1 MVKGSVQ
8 NFSVAVSAGIAGS
21 EVNLTI
27 YLDQALDKDDLN
39 ILFGNS
45 EKVVILTE
53 TELNN
58 KIASKSGR
66 KSNPLMLNFEQY
78 D

>member
-8 NFSVAVSAGIAGS
+8 NFSISVKNSLNS
-21 EVNLTI
+21 EISLSI
-27 YLDQALDKDDLN
+27 FLDQVLDKDDLN

-45 EKVVILTE
+45 EKIVILTE

-58 KIASKSGR
+58 KIMSKSGR

-78 D
+78 E

>member
-8 NFSVAVSAGIAGS
+8 NFSVSVKNSLNS
-21 EVNLTI
+21 EIILSI
-27 YLDQALDKDDLN
+27 FLDQVLDKDDLN

-45 EKVVILTE
+45 EKIVILTE

-58 KIASKSGR
+58 KIMSKSGR

-78 D
+78 E

>member
-8 NFSVAVSAGIAGS
+8 NFSITKNNHINS
-21 EVNLTI
+21 EIDLNIL
-27 YLDQALDKDDLN
+27 LDQVLDKDDLN
-39 ILFGNS
+39 ILFGSS
-45 EKVVILTE
+45 EKLVILTE

-58 KIASKSGR
+58 KIMSKSSR

-78 D
+78 E

>member
-8 NFSVAVSAGIAGS
+8 NFSVSVKNSLNS
-21 EVNLTI
+21 EISLSI
-27 YLDQALDKDDLN
+27 FLDQVLDKDDLN

-45 EKVVILTE
+45 EKIVILTE

-58 KIASKSGR
+58 KIMSKSGR

-78 D
+78 E

>member
-8 NFSVAVSAGIAGS
+8 NFSVSVKNSLNS
-21 EVNLTI
+21 EVSLSI
-27 YLDQALDKDDLN
+27 FLDQVLDKDDLN

-45 EKVVILTE
+45 EKIVILTE

-58 KIASKSGR
+58 KIMSKSGR

-78 D
+78 E